1 MTRLHRARSLITA
14 GAIAA
19 LTMLTAAVTVLA
31 GSGPGPFPK

>member
-1 MTRLHRARSLITA
+1 MTRLHRTRKLITA

-19 LTMLTAAVTVLA
+19 LTTLATAITVLA